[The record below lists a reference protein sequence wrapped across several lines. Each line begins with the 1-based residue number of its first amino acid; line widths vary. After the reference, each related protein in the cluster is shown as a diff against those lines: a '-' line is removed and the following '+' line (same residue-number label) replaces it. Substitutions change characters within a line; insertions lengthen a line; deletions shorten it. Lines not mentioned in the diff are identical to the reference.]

1 MQFKTLAHASAW
13 LSLIY
18 VISPIQAIAKDD
30 TSFTIGDIIVTARTK
45 ADTSANVITS
55 VDRLGGDVAQS
66 ANVNYIWELVGRLPG
81 VLVTNFNQ
89 GATSGKFSFRGFNGE
104 GEINAVKLLIDG
116 IPSNSNDGNMPY
128 IDAVFPIDIAQIDIV
143 RGTSDPRYGLHNI
156 AGNANI
162 LTRIGGSYVDAKASL
177 GRYSKYEGQLSAG
190 YESGHLSQNYLI
202 AYNNTGGYRNHAEFD
217 RLSFAGKW
225 FYALTDDVK
234 IGVIARNYASDA
246 QEPGYLTLAASRANP
261 RMTNGYNASDG
272 DKRRVR
278 QYSVHLN
285 AALAETIDW
294 SSKAYINQ
302 LRDDRYVKFSAASA
316 QQRRVTDENHWGV
329 MTNINY
335 RASTGG
341 IAVTLEAGGNI
352 ETQDNISQRY
362 LTMAQVPSS
371 QTRNQQF
378 NLTVGGVYAQ
388 AIVQPTDWITITP
401 AYRVDWVGGDF
412 TNLLNNSS
420 APIND
425 YGSISQPKI
434 AVALTPA
441 KGTTIYGNWGRSFQI
456 GVGSGAYLIAPR
468 RLNLAPSNNE
478 GFEVGLKYTVADR
491 LEARLAV
498 WQQTATGEIKRK
510 LNDPLGDFDNLGA
523 TRRRGIDAQLSAR
536 PVPGVSLWGA
546 VSWQKAIITTP
557 DPATP
562 VLRGNEIDHV
572 PNWLLSGGLDVT
584 LIDKLRLSLWGGG
597 QSAYELTPANNRGRF
612 GDFITLN
619 AEAAYRLMP
628 QVELSVSAKNLTNRY
643 YEYVWWDGTQTLHS
657 PAGGLDV
664 TGSLRLRF

>member
-13 LSLIY
+13 LS
-18 VISPIQAIAKDD
+18 VISVITSIQAVAKDD
-30 TSFTIGDIIVTARTK
+30 TSFTIGDIIVTAK
-45 ADTSANVITS
+45 PLADSSANVITS
-55 VDRLGGDVAQS
+55 VDRLGGDVAQG
-66 ANVNYIWELVGRLPG
+66 ANINYIWELVGRLPG

-128 IDAVFPIDIAQIDIV
+128 IDAVFPIDIAQVDVI

-162 LTRIGGSYVDAKASL
+162 LTRIGGSYADAKASL
-177 GRYSKYEGQLSAG
+177 GRHSNYEGQLSAG
-190 YESGHLSQNYLI
+190 YESGHLSQNHLI
-202 AYNNTGGYRNHAEFD
+202 ACRKSGGYRDHADFD
-217 RLSFAGKW
+217 RMSFAGKW
-225 FYALTDDVK
+225 FYALTDDIK
-234 IGVIARNYASDA
+234 IGAIARNYSSDA
-246 QEPGYLTLAASRANP
+246 QEPGYLTLAESRTNP
-261 RMTNGYNASDG
+261 RMSNSYNASDG
-272 DKRRVR
+272 DMRRVR

-285 AALAETIDW
+285 ATLAETIGW
-294 SSKAYINQ
+294 STKAYINQ
-302 LRDDRYVKFSAASA
+302 LRDDRYVKFSAAAA
-316 QQRRVTDENHWGV
+316 QQRRVTNENHWGV
-329 MTNINY
+329 MTTVNY
-335 RASTGG
+335 SARIGS
-341 IAVTLEAGGNI
+341 IAAALEAGGNI
-352 ETQDNISQRY
+352 EKQDNVSQRY
-362 LTMAQVPSS
+362 LTVAQVPSS
-371 QTRNQQF
+371 QARNQQY
-378 NLTVGGVYAQ
+378 NLIVGGVYIQ
-388 AIVQPTDWITITP
+388 AIVQPADWITITP

-434 AVALTPA
+434 AVALTLA
-441 KGTTIYGNWGRSFQI
+441 KGVTVYGNWGRSFQI

-478 GFEVGLKYTVADR
+478 GFEVGLKYAVADS

-523 TRRRGIDAQLSAR
+523 TQRRGVDAQLSVR
-536 PVPGVSLWGA
+536 PVPGLSLWGA
-546 VSWQKAIITTP
+546 IAWQKAIITAP

-562 VLRGNEIDHV
+562 ALRGNEIDHV
-572 PNWLLSGGLDVT
+572 PNWLVSGGLDVT
-584 LIDKLRLSLWGGG
+584 LIDKVRLSLWGGG
-597 QSAYELTPANNRGRF
+597 QSAYELTPTNNRGRF

-619 AEAAYRLMP
+619 AEAAYRLTP
-628 QVELSVSAKNLTNRY
+628 QVGLSVSAKNLTNSY

-657 PAGGLDV
+657 PASGLDV
-664 TGSLRLRF
+664 TASIRLRF